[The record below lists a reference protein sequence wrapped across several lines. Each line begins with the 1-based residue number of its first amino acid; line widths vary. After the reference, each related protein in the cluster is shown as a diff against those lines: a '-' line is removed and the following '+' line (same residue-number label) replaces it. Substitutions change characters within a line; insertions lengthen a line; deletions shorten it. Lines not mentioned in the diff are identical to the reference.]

1 MRDERIVSL
10 ASILNLDGY
19 EQAPFSTSAVKQ
31 FLTKVAQLRQDLEEK
46 AARERV
52 RERVRESE
60 RERERERET
69 GREEGREGGRERE
82 RERDVINNFIIKL

>member
-1 MRDERIVSL
+1 MRSRDERIVSL
-10 ASILNLDGY
+10 ASILELDGY

-52 RERVRESE
+52 R
-60 RERERERET
+60 
-69 GREEGREGGRERE
+69 G
-82 RERDVINNFIIKL
+82 